1 MSEVISVDL
10 SHLQINEILHKL
22 SIVRDEPDLLDSY
35 ELTPDEAE
43 SLYDCFAQRSGG
55 GTQLVTFE
63 ARFLDVV
70 IGELA
75 NRTEA
80 LGENWIDRGDQA
92 EGGVY
97 RSLKA
102 ALKKLQA
109 FEQDGDS
116 SPSP

>member
-1 MSEVISVDL
+1 MKDFISVDL
-10 SHLQINEILHKL
+10 SALQINEILHKL
-22 SIVRDEPDLLDSY
+22 SIVRDEPDLLESY
-35 ELTPDEAE
+35 EISLDEAE

-70 IGELA
+70 IGELEDRMNALEA
-75 NRTEA
+75 NWKDA
-80 LGENWIDRGDQA
+80 GDEQ
-92 EGGVY
+92 EGGAF

-102 ALKKLQA
+102 AVKKLRA
-109 FEQDGDS
+109 FEVDGDC

>member
-1 MSEVISVDL
+1 MDNLISVDL
-10 SHLQINEILHKL
+10 TALQINEIAHKL

-35 ELTPDEAE
+35 ELTPDDAE
-43 SLYDCFAQRSGG
+43 SLYDCFVQRSGG

-70 IGELA
+70 IGELEDRM
-75 NRTEA
+75 NA
-80 LGENWIDRGDQA
+80 LETNWIDRGDQA
-92 EGGVY
+92 EGGAF

-102 ALKKLQA
+102 AVKKLKA
-109 FEQDGDS
+109 FEPDEDG